1 MTTHNNPYT
10 EVITCSEWH
19 KRGVARKLKTLR
31 GIIMEDLPTK
41 IYNDIHSSE
50 FLEYLEDVL
59 RKVEDG
65 QYTTD
70 ELTIVN
76 WKHKDNEDD

>member
-1 MTTHNNPYT
+1 MTIHNNPYT
-10 EVITCSEWH
+10 EVITWSEGQ
-19 KRGVARKLKTLR
+19 KRVVARTLKALR

-50 FLEYLEDVL
+50 FLKYLEDVL
-59 RKVEDG
+59 REVEAG
-65 QYTTD
+65 KYTAD

-76 WKHKDNEDD
+76 WKHKK